1 MTCYHD
7 TSVITTS
14 HISRKAF
21 AFFLLGIA
29 TLTAQQPEK
38 FVEVTGDVKTPLR
51 LTITELEKLPQ
62 ATVQTQND
70 GITVNYQG
78 VWLHEILAKAG
89 APSGTEIRGKA
100 LTNYVLAEAEDGY
113 QALYSLA
120 EISPMFTDNQ
130 VLLAY
135 QADGKPLVGAQGTFR
150 LVAPKDKRG
159 ARSVR
164 MLTRLQVVQLRK

>member
-7 TSVITTS
+7 TSVFTMGF
-14 HISRKAF
+14 ISRTVF
-21 AFFLLGIA
+21 VFLLLGIA
-29 TLTAQQPEK
+29 SLSAQQPEK
-38 FVEVTGDVKTPLR
+38 FVEITGDVKTPLR

-62 ATVQTQND
+62 ANIQTQND
-70 GITVNYQG
+70 GIAVNYQG

-89 APSGTEIRGKA
+89 VPAGTEIRGKA

-120 EISPMFTDNQ
+120 ELSPMFTDNQ

-135 QADGKPLVGAQGTFR
+135 KADGKPLVGAQGAFR